1 MCKNSAMPSPSSS
14 SSVEPHRVVV
24 LAVAPVIGYDLTIPP
39 QVLGEAH
46 DADGRPLYDVAVVTL
61 DGRPGGG
68 DPRLRHRPVGRPR
81 GARHARR
88 P

>member
-1 MCKNSAMPSPSSS
+1 M
-14 SSVEPHRVVV
+14 VV

-61 DGRPGGG
+61 DGQPVEATRG
-68 DPRLRHRPVGRPR
+68 LRHRPVGRPR
-81 GARHARR
+81 GARPGRR